1 MKQQPLILAVNSA
14 EKLVITFWEDF
25 RELVGGAGGG
35 IVYVCVRMGGGG
47 RVTCGRPTDGHAW
60 MTICMGDIFLQFR
73 DLGRS
78 SGR

>member
-14 EKLVITFWEDF
+14 EKLVSTVWEDF

-35 IVYVCVRMGGGG
+35 IVNVCVHMRG
-47 RVTCGRPTDGHAW
+47 RVMCGRPTDGHTW
-60 MTICMGDIFLQFR
+60 MTICMGDIFLQFG

>member
-47 RVTCGRPTDGHAW
+47 LHVVDQQMDTHG
-60 MTICMGDIFLQFR
+60 
-73 DLGRS
+73 
-78 SGR
+78 